1 MATRAEQNI
10 RNEVTKNMR
19 PFSGNQDPTNWNGAL
34 TRGIKNKDYFD
45 SKQRELEHGNGALSD
60 NWKNYDNGQSL
71 IDRWFFS
78 SSFGVTERR
87 LGDFARTI
95 RNRIARISSWR
106 ETEGFTNPINYYD
119 LVYMETSTNWEALN
133 NTNWN
138 VPLAR
143 IWQKERSEEIAKI
156 KEQQII
162 EEQNRIIQEELIL
175 QLELENQKKVT
186 MEKQK
191 IIADE
196 IKKGY
201 SDSAR
206 TTDPEIIT
214 SISTA
219 IPLGILALILLIN
232 SRKGKK

>member
-1 MATRAEQNI
+1 MATREEQNI
-10 RNEVTKNMR
+10 RNQVAKNMR

-34 TRGIKNKDYFD
+34 TRGIKYRPYYD
-45 SKQRELEHGNGALSD
+45 SKQRELEKSGGALSD

-71 IDRWFFS
+71 IDSWFFS

-87 LGDFARTI
+87 LNDYARGM
-95 RNRIARISSWR
+95 RNRIARIASWR
-106 ETEGFTNPINYYD
+106 ETEGFTNPTNYYD
-119 LVYMETSTNWEALN
+119 LVYMETSTNWQALN

-143 IWQKERSEEIAKI
+143 IWQKERNEEIAKQ

-175 QLELENQKKVT
+175 QSELENQKKVT

-196 IKKGY
+196 IKKQKVII
-201 SDSAR
+201 SK
-206 TTDPEIIT
+206 PEIIT
-214 SISTA
+214 AASTA
-219 IPLGILALILLIN
+219 VPLGILALILLIN
-232 SRKGKK
+232 TRNDKI